1 MKIWPFVVA
10 ALLVAALVRR
20 RRHLE
25 PPLLI
30 GGVLIAILLCVY
42 GSGAVELPKL
52 DQVLLDI
59 GQVLGKWTYLLVG
72 VMAFLET
79 GAFVGLIAPG
89 ETAMMLGGVVAGQG
103 EINVITLIG
112 IAWAAA
118 VAGDCASYLL
128 GRRLGREFL
137 VKHGP
142 RFQITPERLEQVETF
157 FANHGGKAI
166 FIGRF
171 VGLVRAVAPFLAG
184 SGRMPFRRFI
194 PYDVLGAG
202 LWATT
207 FIMIGYVFWASF
219 DRVLKIAKE
228 GALGLGI
235 AISLVVGIVLLVRW
249 LRVPENRTLLEQR
262 LDAAL
267 DRPGL
272 RVLRP
277 VVRWAQ
283 GPLRFFIG
291 RLTPGQLGLE
301 LTTLLA
307 IAAVGSFAYF
317 GYWILLSGADAA
329 AFDNPVNDFAVKTY
343 NATAVDIAQV
353 LTVFGA
359 PWLMEPLCA
368 IVAVVLLLRRR
379 VLEAA
384 VVAIGMGLTVLCV
397 QVAKHALDRPRPSNA
412 LVDAVGS
419 AYPSGH
425 AAYAMAWIALAV
437 VAVRLVPA
445 LRGRWWVVIAAIVL
459 AALVGATRLYL
470 RVHYASDVLGGEGAA
485 AMCFSVVAVVALIVA
500 FVRQNDASERR

>member
-1 MKIWPFVVA
+1 MSA
-10 ALLVAALVRR
+10 GCSA
-20 RRHLE
+20 
-25 PPLLI
+25 I
-30 GGVLIAILLCVY
+30 GPTCSSGVL
-42 GSGAVELPKL
+42 
-52 DQVLLDI
+52 
-59 GQVLGKWTYLLVG
+59 
-72 VMAFLET
+72 AFLET

-103 EINVITLIG
+103 EINVVTLIG

-118 VAGDCASYLL
+118 IAGDCASYLL
-128 GRRLGREFL
+128 GKRLGRDFL
-137 VKHGP
+137 VRHGP
-142 RFQITPERLEQVETF
+142 RFQITPERLVQVEAF

-171 VGLVRAVAPFLAG
+171 VGIVRAVAPFLAG
-184 SGRMPFRRFI
+184 SGGMPFRRFI

-207 FIMIGYVFWASF
+207 FIMIGYVFWQSF

-235 AISLVVGIVLLVRW
+235 AISIVVGVVVLVRW
-249 LRVPENRTLLEQR
+249 LREPQNRALLEQR

-277 VVRWAQ
+277 LVGWAR

-317 GYWILLSGADAA
+317 GYWILLSGAEAS
-329 AFDNPVNDFAVKTY
+329 AFDGPVNDFTVRIENPA
-343 NATAVDIAQV
+343 AVDVAEV
-353 LTVFGA
+353 LTIFGA

-368 IVAVVLLLRRR
+368 IVALVLLLRRR
-379 VLEAA
+379 ILEAA
-384 VVAIGMGLTVLCV
+384 VIAIGMGLTVACV
-397 QVAKHALDRPRPSNA
+397 QIAKHALDRPRPSNA
-412 LVDAVGS
+412 LVDAAGS
-419 AYPSGH
+419 SYPSGH

-437 VAVRLVPA
+437 VAVRLVPP

-459 AALVGATRLYL
+459 AALVGLTRLYL

-485 AMCFSVVAVVALIVA
+485 ALSFSVVAVVALVVA
-500 FVRQNDASERR
+500 FVRQNDAPEQR

>member
-1 MKIWPFVVA
+1 MKIWPFVA
-10 ALLVAALVRR
+10 AAVLVAAIIRR

-25 PPLLI
+25 PPLLV
-30 GGVLIAILLCVY
+30 GGVLIAILLAVY
-42 GSGAVELPKL
+42 GSGVVELPKL
-52 DQVLLDI
+52 DEVLLDI
-59 GQVLGKWTYLLVG
+59 GKVLGNWTYLLVG
-72 VMAFLET
+72 VLAFLET

-118 VAGDCASYLL
+118 IAGDCASYLL
-128 GRRLGREFL
+128 GQRLGRDFL

-142 RFQITPERLEQVETF
+142 RFQITPDRLVQVEAF

-171 VGLVRAVAPFLAG
+171 VGIVRAVAPFLAG
-184 SGRMPFRRFI
+184 SGGMPFRRFI

-207 FIMIGYVFWASF
+207 FIMIGYVFWQSF

-235 AISLVVGIVLLVRW
+235 AISIVVGVVVLVRW
-249 LRVPENRTLLEQR
+249 LREAENRALLERR

-272 RVLRP
+272 RMLRP
-277 VVRWAQ
+277 LVRWAQ

-317 GYWILLSGADAA
+317 GYWILLSGAEAS
-329 AFDNPVNDFAVKTY
+329 AFDGPVNDFAVKIE
-343 NATAVDIAQV
+343 NPAAVDLAEV
-353 LTVFGA
+353 LTIFGA

-368 IVAVVLLLRRR
+368 VVALVLLLRRR
-379 VLEAA
+379 ILEAA
-384 VVAIGMGLTVLCV
+384 VIAIGMGLTVACV
-397 QVAKHALDRPRPSNA
+397 QIAKHALDRPRPSNA
-412 LVDAVGS
+412 LVDAAGS
-419 AYPSGH
+419 SYPSGH
-425 AAYAMAWIALAV
+425 AAYAVAWIALAV

-459 AALVGATRLYL
+459 AALVGLTRLYL

-485 AMCFSVVAVVALIVA
+485 ALSFSVVAVVALVVA
-500 FVRQNDASERR
+500 FVRQNGAPEQR